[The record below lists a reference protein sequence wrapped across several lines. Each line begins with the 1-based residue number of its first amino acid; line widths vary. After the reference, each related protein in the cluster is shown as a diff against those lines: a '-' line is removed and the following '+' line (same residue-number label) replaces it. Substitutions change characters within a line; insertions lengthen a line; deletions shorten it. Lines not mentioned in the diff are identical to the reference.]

1 MTRIPLLPLSLL
13 VVLAGCTATQS
24 SDTPLSS
31 VELPASYET
40 SMQAETELPATG
52 LWWSTFG
59 DESLNALVSTAL
71 TRNKSLE
78 AGLAN
83 VTSARAALRV
93 ADSSALPSVS
103 AGASVSTDSDSD
115 FSDFSRSA
123 RLSASYQL
131 DLFGSV
137 AASRDAAGAN
147 LESAEFAQR
156 ALELSVTSDLAANY
170 FDLQVARKQ
179 FEVAQDNLEIA
190 ERIFE
195 IVRVRYDAGEISG
208 FDFAS
213 QEAALANS
221 RAQLPQI
228 EQQILSLR
236 TAIAILVGQVPQNF
250 EVPDVDLPSQ
260 LLGRRPDLLQ
270 AEADLRAA
278 QANVQIAR
286 AAMLP
291 SVDLGAGVTTL
302 LTSMSDPT
310 ASLSASLAQT
320 VFSGGALEAQLDSA
334 KARRE
339 ALLSNYEQAILSA
352 LRDVDVALSAI
363 NTSAQREEQLQIA
376 LVASRRALDSAELR
390 YRVGTD
396 DLTSLLSAQQNYYSA
411 TQSALEARRDRLAAA
426 IDLYVAVGGG
436 F

>member
-250 EVPDVDLPSQ
+250 EVPEAGLPSQ